1 MDEEK
6 ELLTVIKDVL
16 NRFGMDK
23 SEVKEEGIPE
33 ALFEILKTQ
42 TYLPVN
48 SIKQQ
53 WLEEEKLFKELGSV
67 KEPKQEMPESYSQE
81 QDYYLPSEEFLKQ
94 LFEEDASN

>member
-6 ELLTVIKDVL
+6 ELLNAIKEVL
-16 NRFGMDK
+16 NRFGMEK

-48 SIKQQ
+48 SVKQQ
-53 WLEEEKLFKELGSV
+53 WLEEDKLFKELGSV
-67 KEPKQEMPESYSQE
+67 KEKKQEMPESYSEE
-81 QDYYLPSEEFLKQ
+81 QDYYLPSEEFLKKIFDQ
-94 LFEEDASN
+94 